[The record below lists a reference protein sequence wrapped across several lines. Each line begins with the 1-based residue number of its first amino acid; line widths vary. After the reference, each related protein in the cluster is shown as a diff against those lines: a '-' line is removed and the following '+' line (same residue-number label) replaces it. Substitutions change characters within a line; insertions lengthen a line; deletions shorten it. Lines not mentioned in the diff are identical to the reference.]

1 MHNLGYR
8 VPNVYT
14 VGLYVLYVLST
25 QTLSR
30 VSRYS
35 PQCQHDY
42 FNIFFFIK
50 YNKNYTIFLCSQAYT
65 SGEMLTGELKKI
77 LIECITKIVL
87 EHQSNRSKITDDVV
101 KEFMTPRKL
110 L

>member
-1 MHNLGYR
+1 
-8 VPNVYT
+8 
-14 VGLYVLYVLST
+14 
-25 QTLSR
+25 
-30 VSRYS
+30 
-35 PQCQHDY
+35 
-42 FNIFFFIK
+42 
-50 YNKNYTIFLCSQAYT
+50 
-65 SGEMLTGELKKI
+65 MLTGELKKI